1 MAEEPEL
8 PFPDSLTPKL
18 NELMNSDLL
27 LPDYDTLTIPFY
39 WYFVLVVRKEI
50 VYFCQGSH

>member
-8 PFPDSLTPKL
+8 PFPDSLTSKL

-39 WYFVLVVRKEI
+39 WYFRTCCKK
-50 VYFCQGSH
+50 GD

>member
-1 MAEEPEL
+1 MAEESEL

-39 WYFVLVVRKEI
+39 WYFRTCCRE
-50 VYFCQGSH
+50 GD